1 MECSCLKNLKIAK
14 KISLVIVILVI
25 MYIGILVVVNQE
37 FARIKTTIS
46 SQTITES
53 ANLLKQIDSVQ
64 VFSITVGLV
73 SILVAIVLNYFVI
86 RSILKPVRQ
95 LLQDT
100 KRFADGDFSKKVHL
114 DTKDELNDLGKQVC
128 LMRLHM
134 VEVLSEIQKIVA
146 DIENKIAALEDS
158 SDQTTTAT
166 ETIAQLVDSFSK
178 DSMDTSVKSQE
189 IAHYLNETVSKL
201 QQGVSAV
208 KNTLTIS
215 DESLMYA
222 QNGRNE
228 IDQVIQN
235 LNDLKYGIL
244 GNVMNS
250 TVELQK
256 NVKTVGDV
264 ISLIKDMADQ
274 TNLLALNASIEA
286 ARAGEHG
293 KGFAVVA
300 TEVRKLS
307 EETNN
312 AVVKIVEFMGEI
324 ENKTDDVSHLIEHS
338 MVAFE
343 TNLTKME
350 QSSSV
355 FVEITEKARL
365 TKDRVSEVD
374 TVFQDIQ
381 NSSENINLSVK
392 AIVKDIENSAG
403 FAEELSAT
411 TEETFATMET
421 VNSSTKDIKNSID
434 NLYKKINQFKLK

>member
-1 MECSCLKNLKIAK
+1 
-14 KISLVIVILVI
+14 
-25 MYIGILVVVNQE
+25 
-37 FARIKTTIS
+37 
-46 SQTITES
+46 
-53 ANLLKQIDSVQ
+53 
-64 VFSITVGLV
+64 
-73 SILVAIVLNYFVI
+73 
-86 RSILKPVRQ
+86 
-95 LLQDT
+95 
-100 KRFADGDFSKKVHL
+100 
-114 DTKDELNDLGKQVC
+114 
-128 LMRLHM
+128 
-134 VEVLSEIQKIVA
+134 
-146 DIENKIAALEDS
+146 
-158 SDQTTTAT
+158 
-166 ETIAQLVDSFSK
+166 
-178 DSMDTSVKSQE
+178 
-189 IAHYLNETVSKL
+189 
-201 QQGVSAV
+201 
-208 KNTLTIS
+208 
-215 DESLMYA
+215 
-222 QNGRNE
+222 
-228 IDQVIQN
+228 
-235 LNDLKYGIL
+235 
-244 GNVMNS
+244 
-250 TVELQK
+250 
-256 NVKTVGDV
+256 
-264 ISLIKDMADQ
+264 MADQ

-338 MVAFE
+338 MAAFE

-403 FAEELSAT
+403 SAEELSAT